1 MQNDTVW
8 KIPTY
13 IFEVL
18 IIDCGGGQVSD
29 GIDVASVWIGP
40 GTRVALVVEN
50 NAKQDDGPGMNSNSD
65 TVGAQSCH
73 AWKK

>member
-50 NAKQDDGPGMNSNSD
+50 NAK
-65 TVGAQSCH
+65 
-73 AWKK
+73 

>member
-1 MQNDTVW
+1 MQNVTAW
-8 KIPTY
+8 KTLTY

-40 GTRVALVVEN
+40 GTGIALVVEN
-50 NAKQDDGPGMNSNSD
+50 NAK
-65 TVGAQSCH
+65 
-73 AWKK
+73 